1 MMLKNFISKF
11 IFSNKFLRLIR
22 IYLGLKL
29 NHFPLCYYLKNSSN
43 VLHIGGNTG
52 QERYIYEYFSINA
65 AFIEPIPDVYKQLN
79 ENLKY
84 FDNQKAFN
92 FLFWR
97 SSGEILD
104 LNIANN
110 NGSSSSLHEL
120 DKHKILWPQ
129 VNFIDKISMNTISA
143 DDFIN
148 RKYWGFIPDTII
160 MNTQGAELEI
170 LRGAEKLLR
179 YVKYIRVEAADSQS
193 YKGGCSLNDL
203 ESYLETH
210 NFILRDKEVVKEAHY
225 FDGRYYEALF
235 ERVG

>member
-1 MMLKNFISKF
+1 MGDYGSGISQ
-11 IFSNKFLRLIR
+11 
-22 IYLGLKL
+22 
-29 NHFPLCYYLKNSSN
+29 
-43 VLHIGGNTG
+43 IGRQGT
-52 QERYIYEYFSINA
+52 
-65 AFIEPIPDVYKQLN
+65 QL
-79 ENLKY
+79 
-84 FDNQKAFN
+84 
-92 FLFWR
+92 
-97 SSGEILD
+97 
-104 LNIANN
+104 
-110 NGSSSSLHEL
+110 
-120 DKHKILWPQ
+120 
-129 VNFIDKISMNTISA
+129 NFIDKISMNTISA

-210 NFILRDKEVVKEAHY
+210 NFILRDKEVVKGAHY